1 VERIDGYAAIR
12 DYALVGDGRTGALI
26 ARDGS
31 VDWLCL
37 PNFDSPSVFARVLDA
52 ERGGSFRL
60 EPAVPFEAERRYLD
74 DSNVLE
80 TTFTTAQGT
89 VRLTDAM
96 TLSDDQAI
104 SPMRELVRKAEG
116 MAGAVPLR
124 WSFDPR
130 FGYGARRT
138 RIERR
143 SRHWFAEDGSDAL
156 VLGICDAPDGTFANG
171 IVTGEVALEQGRSA
185 LWSLAAAHGEPLV
198 IPGRSDAE
206 RRLARTT
213 AFWPAWAAQ
222 IQYEGPWREAVVRS
236 ALVQKLLV
244 FAPSGARVAAPTASL
259 PEWIG
264 GTRNW
269 DYRYTWLRDGCWS
282 LDAGLRLGF
291 HKGAQ
296 AFFWWLMQASRLTQP
311 ELRILY
317 RVDGSPQAPEREL
330 PWLEGYR
337 GSGPVRIGNGAARQL
352 QLDVYGG
359 VLESIWL
366 YVQQVGHIDRDTS
379 KQVARI
385 ADWVA
390 THWRDPDS
398 GIWEVR
404 SEPTHFIQSKAFCWI
419 ALDRACKLAERGAIP
434 DRSVRWRAAADE
446 LREFIETQGW
456 DEELGSY
463 VRATDLREPDAS
475 LLTMPLL
482 GYGDPKGE
490 RICSTIDTIERELR
504 QGPFVYRY
512 GGDDGVGGAEGAF
525 LTCSFWLVEALAHA
539 GRLDRAH
546 ALMDELI
553 GLANDVGLYSEE
565 VDPHTHDFLGNFPQ
579 ALTHLALVN
588 AAVGIADE
596 EAAGMR
602 AA

>member
-12 DYALVGDGRTGALI
+12 DYALVGDGRTAALI

-60 EPAVPFEAERRYLD
+60 EPAVPFEAERRYRD

-80 TTFTTAQGT
+80 TTFRTAQGT

-116 MAGAVPLR
+116 LAGIVPLR

-156 VLGICDAPDGTFANG
+156 VLGICDAPDGIFANG
-171 IVTGEVALEQGRSA
+171 VVTGEVALEQGRSA

-213 AFWPAWAAQ
+213 AFWPTWASQ

-337 GSGPVRIGNGAARQL
+337 GSGPVRIGNGAAQQL

-366 YVQQVGHIDRDTS
+366 YVQHVGHIDRDTG

-390 THWRDPDS
+390 THWREPDS

-404 SEPTHFIQSKAFCWI
+404 SEPAHFIQSKAFCWI
-419 ALDRACKLAERGAIP
+419 ALDRACKLAERGVIP
-434 DRSVRWRAAADE
+434 DRSVLWRAAADE
-446 LREFIETQGW
+446 LRELIETQGW

-475 LLTMPLL
+475 LLTLPLL
-482 GYGDPKGE
+482 GYGDPKSE

-504 QGPFVYRY
+504 KGPFVYRY
-512 GGDDGVGGAEGAF
+512 LGDDGVGGAEGAF

-596 EAAGMR
+596 EAAGRR

>member
-1 VERIDGYAAIR
+1 VERTDGYAPIR

-37 PNFDSPSVFARVLDA
+37 PNFDSPSVFARILDA
-52 ERGGSFRL
+52 GHGGSFQL
-60 EPAVPFEAERRYLD
+60 EPAVPYETERRYLD

-80 TTFTTAQGT
+80 TTFTTAQGS

-96 TLSDDQAI
+96 TLSDDRAI

-116 MAGAVPLR
+116 MAGTVPLR

-130 FGYGARRT
+130 FGYGGRKT
-138 RIERR
+138 KIVRR
-143 SRHWFAEDGSDAL
+143 SGHWFAESGGDAL
-156 VLGICDAPDGTFANG
+156 VLAICDAPDGIYANG
-171 IVTGEVALEQGRSA
+171 VVTGEVALEQGHSA
-185 LWSLAAAHGEPLV
+185 LWSLAAAHAEPLV

-206 RRLARTT
+206 RRLARTA
-213 AFWPAWAAQ
+213 AFWPTWASQ

-269 DYRYTWLRDGCWS
+269 DYRYTWLRDACWS
-282 LDAGLRLGF
+282 LDAGIRLGF
-291 HKGAQ
+291 HKGAHS
-296 AFFWWLMQASRLTQP
+296 FFWWLMQASRLTQP
-311 ELRILY
+311 ELQILY
-317 RVDGSPQAPEREL
+317 RVDGSPHAPEREL

-359 VLESIWL
+359 VLEAIWL
-366 YVQQVGHIDRDTS
+366 YVQKVGHIDGDTG
-379 KQVARI
+379 KEVARI

-390 THWRDPDS
+390 MHWRDPDS

-404 SEPTHFIQSKAFCWI
+404 SEPTHFIQSKAFCWV
-419 ALDRACKLAERGAIP
+419 ALDRACRLGERGAIP
-434 DRSVRWRAAADE
+434 DRSMRWRAAADE

-456 DEELGSY
+456 DEELGTY
-463 VRATDLREPDAS
+463 VRATNLREPDAS

-504 QGPFVYRY
+504 KGPFVYRY
-512 GGDDGVGGAEGAF
+512 LGDDGVGGSEGAF

-546 ALMDELI
+546 ALMDELV

-596 EAAGMR
+596 DAARRR